1 MSMAKTYWRCTRC
14 GEIERPTN
22 DFPDVIGKW
31 CCPACDAY
39 PGIWD
44 QVEVLPAAE
53 LASLRAIKARLED
66 EPLTIAPIDAAVWE
80 CRQGVADAID
90 AYRRAV
96 LGKE

>member
-1 MSMAKTYWRCTRC
+1 MAKTYWRCGTPGCEDNITHEPRPVMMC
-14 GEIERPTN
+14 GTCLR
-22 DFPDVIGKW
+22 
-31 CCPACDAY
+31 DA
-39 PGIWD
+39 WEH
-44 QVEVLPAAE
+44 VEVHPVGTAAE
-53 LASLRAIKARLED
+53 LAELRDIKARLED